1 MIVLT
6 KWHDKVAVFML
17 VGAMVWFTVSTVIHT
32 YKEIKFEQYKAMLMK
47 TKDPLTIAS
56 LSTEMQ
62 VLKCGGTLQLPRYT
76 AITKPLTVTVERK
89 IIRVDSDI
97 VDQET
102 THLPD
107 VTYTDANVGGRIVTY
122 SVITPRTLVDGTY
135 LYVPTLKYK
144 VNEFLTITKPAP
156 SQVFKVMRPEGCTS

>member
-1 MIVLT
+1 MLT
-6 KWHDKVAVFML
+6 KWHDKVAAFML
-17 VGAMVWFTVSTVIHT
+17 VGAMVWFTITTGIQY
-32 YKEIKFEQYKAMLMK
+32 YKEIKHEQYKAILMK
-47 TKDPLTIAS
+47 AKDPLTIAS

-76 AITKPLTVTVERK
+76 TITKPLTVTVNRK
-89 IIRVDSDI
+89 IIRVDSEI

-107 VTYTDANVGGRIVTY
+107 ITYTDTNIGGRTITY
-122 SVITPRTLVDGTY
+122 NVVTPRTLTDGTY
-135 LYVPTLKYK
+135 LYVPTLTYK

-156 SQVFKVMRPEGCTS
+156 SQVFKIVRPEGCAS